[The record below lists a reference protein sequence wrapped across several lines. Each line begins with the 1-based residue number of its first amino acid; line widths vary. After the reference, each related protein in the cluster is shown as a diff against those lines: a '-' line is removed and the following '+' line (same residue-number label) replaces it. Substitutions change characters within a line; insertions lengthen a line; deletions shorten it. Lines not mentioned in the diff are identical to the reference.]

1 MSDVDDMLE
10 DDYDPNELVTIE
22 SLDLGFKMLY

>member
-10 DDYDPNELVTIE
+10 DDYDPNELVKIGGKK
-22 SLDLGFKMLY
+22 LLQPR

>member
-10 DDYDPNELVTIE
+10 DDYDPNELVKEQNKQIHQ
-22 SLDLGFKMLY
+22 FKW

>member
-10 DDYDPNELVTIE
+10 DDYDPNELVTIKRFH
-22 SLDLGFKMLY
+22 LGFKML